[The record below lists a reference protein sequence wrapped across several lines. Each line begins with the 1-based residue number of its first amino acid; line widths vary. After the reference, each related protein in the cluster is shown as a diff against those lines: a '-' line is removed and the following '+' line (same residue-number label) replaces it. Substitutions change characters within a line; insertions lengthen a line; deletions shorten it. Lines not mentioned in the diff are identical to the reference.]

1 MKSKYFKILS
11 IFIRPANINFN
22 KLDVEFLKTRKIL
35 HQLTRVKFN
44 SELGNT
50 YSIPA
55 KINSKSNSVLSLNT
69 APNQSNYI
77 TLTSS
82 SLFNSTLKNMTTSKS
97 MKLKSKTFSN
107 TRDKKINR
115 NFIDYHDIHNITT
128 HLNFDC
134 SNKMNTTQK
143 SIKTKE
149 LPKLP
154 K

>member
-1 MKSKYFKILS
+1 M
-11 IFIRPANINFN
+11 
-22 KLDVEFLKTRKIL
+22 

-50 YSIPA
+50 YYIPA
-55 KINSKSNSVLSLNT
+55 KINSKSYSVHSPNT

-82 SLFNSTLKNMTTSKS
+82 SLFNSTLKNNTTSKS
-97 MKLKSKTFSN
+97 IKLKSKTFSN
-107 TRDKKINR
+107 TRDKQINR
-115 NFIDYHDIHNITT
+115 NFIDNHDIHNITT
-128 HLNFDC
+128 HLNFNS

-149 LPKLP
+149 LPKLH